1 MSQVGS
7 GRLGSGRLGSARLGS
22 GVFTISRVG
31 PGRVRGFH
39 NLAGRVG
46 SDQLGRAHA
55 TTELTRLDPTREV

>member
-31 PGRVRGFH
+31 SGRVRGFH

-46 SDQLGRAHA
+46 SDQLS
-55 TTELTRLDPTREV
+55 